1 MFLALATG
9 DDILI
14 CDPEREYASLIEAMG
29 GEVIRIA
36 AGSPDHIN
44 AMDMVEGYGDEGSP
58 IIDKSEFVLSLFEQL
73 DRNGIGPAQRSLIDR
88 CTEDIYEDY
97 QNGGKV
103 PTLCALRE
111 KLLEQDEREAKSLA
125 LALELFTDG
134 SLDAFAHE
142 TNVDV
147 NNRMV
152 VYDIMD
158 LGKQLKTMG
167 LLVITDAMLNRVTE
181 NWKKGKRTHIF
192 LDELDSVLAST
203 MLSNS
208 EYIVMLNQAASDRQ
222 KLAELL
228 NISNEQMSYIT
239 NADAGC
245 GLIKYGSSLVPFVN
259 KFPKDT
265 RLYKLM
271 TTKPGEDYANRS
283 RM

>member
-1 MFLALATG
+1 M
-9 DDILI
+9 
-14 CDPEREYASLIEAMG
+14 C
-29 GEVIRIA
+29 IR
-36 AGSPDHIN
+36 
-44 AMDMVEGYGDEGSP
+44 
-58 IIDKSEFVLSLFEQL
+58 

-158 LGKQLKTMG
+158 LGLS
-167 LLVITDAMLNRVTE
+167 LI
-181 NWKKGKRTHIF
+181 HI
-192 LDELDSVLAST
+192 
-203 MLSNS
+203 
-208 EYIVMLNQAASDRQ
+208 
-222 KLAELL
+222 
-228 NISNEQMSYIT
+228 
-239 NADAGC
+239 
-245 GLIKYGSSLVPFVN
+245 
-259 KFPKDT
+259 
-265 RLYKLM
+265 
-271 TTKPGEDYANRS
+271 
-283 RM
+283 